1 MSRQSTKNKKYALRK
16 IGKFFGSCA
25 VATVITLGGVA
36 MMAPNVAVYAS
47 ETNAD
52 GVPEHIDNRTSADQG
67 YEVFV
72 PKGKKYERDDTVES
86 HVPVLREEGYNG
98 RSFILK
104 AEDSD
109 DYFDEHPM
117 ESLFEKLY
125 DKDDDNQI
133 DEKYKRADADTI
145 NENAG
150 NPIEGTVFLE
160 PKVSEVNPKY
170 PHRLDAGISTP
181 ADPDNVYKGRPAG
194 ADGNINSDDT
204 LLSQINL

>member
-1 MSRQSTKNKKYALRK
+1 MLRQSTKNKKYALRK

-25 VATVITLGGVA
+25 VATIITLGGVA
-36 MMAPNVAVYAS
+36 MMAPNVTVYAS
-47 ETNAD
+47 ENNSD
-52 GVPEHIDNRTSADQG
+52 GGPEHIDNRTSADQG

-86 HVPVLREEGYNG
+86 HVPVLRKEGYNG

-109 DYFDEHPM
+109 DYFNEHPM

-133 DEKYKRADADTI
+133 DEKYKRA
-145 NENAG
+145 
-150 NPIEGTVFLE
+150 
-160 PKVSEVNPKY
+160 
-170 PHRLDAGISTP
+170 
-181 ADPDNVYKGRPAG
+181 
-194 ADGNINSDDT
+194 
-204 LLSQINL
+204 